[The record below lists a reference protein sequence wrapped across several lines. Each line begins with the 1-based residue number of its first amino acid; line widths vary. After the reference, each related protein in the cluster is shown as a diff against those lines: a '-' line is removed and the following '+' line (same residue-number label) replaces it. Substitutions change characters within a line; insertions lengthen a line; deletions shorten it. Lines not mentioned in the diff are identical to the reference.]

1 MKKRK
6 SWKKC
11 LHDLKSSKEI
21 IGQSKKEELIANKK
35 EEKSKLGMKFLPST
49 LKYVFLEGEDEKP
62 VIISSALTK
71 VEQEKLVRVLK
82 ASKEAMA

>member
-1 MKKRK
+1 M
-6 SWKKC
+6 
-11 LHDLKSSKEI
+11 
-21 IGQSKKEELIANKK
+21 
-35 EEKSKLGMKFLPST
+35 GMKFLPST